1 MPPQEKINVFGEEPE
16 ETQVTQF
23 QEETQKNELVD
34 HQKTDMSALNNFI
47 GTNHKEDSEMD
58 FID

>member
-1 MPPQEKINVFGEEPE
+1 MPIEKINVFGEEPE

-23 QEETQKNELVD
+23 QETQKNEVVD
-34 HQKTDMSALNNFI
+34 HDKRDMSILNHFI
-47 GTNHKEDSEMD
+47 GNNQNEDSEMD